1 MKNLSNQNGSRAIG
15 PSSPDRRR
23 WEMALLSCI
32 AVVSTMLVTSS
43 CKADPPWRKTDP
55 PPNLPAAPE
64 TAAPETVAVDLTKAH
79 DPNGFRGHVTQDQRI
94 HVHIDFGRVFESQG
108 NFEEAISE
116 YQQALA
122 ACEHKGIGRTRSAD
136 EALAHRRMGN
146 ALDRLGRFAQ
156 AEMHYKKALK
166 LSSRDPKIWND
177 AGYSYYL
184 QGRWTDAE
192 RTLKTGARFAPED
205 VKLKTNLGLT
215 LAAAGRTQ
223 EALPLLSQY
232 SGDAI
237 GHANL
242 GYLLAATGQ
251 IELARQQYLQS
262 LALRPSLDLARR
274 ALAQLDRAQ
283 HAEAVAAA
291 VTTPAHAG
299 IAASPRP
306 NDDPVLQAATR
317 RIGIP
322 PPRHFNP
329 APPPGP
335 PLTGP

>member
-1 MKNLSNQNGSRAIG
+1 
-15 PSSPDRRR
+15 
-23 WEMALLSCI
+23 
-32 AVVSTMLVTSS
+32 MLVTSS

-55 PPNLPAAPE
+55 PPTPP
-64 TAAPETVAVDLTKAH
+64 AAPETVAVDLTKAH
-79 DPNGFRGHVTQDQRI
+79 DPNGFREHVTQDQRI

-108 NFEEAISE
+108 NFEAALSE

-156 AEMHYKKALK
+156 AEMHYKTALR
-166 LSSRDPKIWND
+166 LSPRDPKIWND

-184 QGRWTDAE
+184 QGRWADAE
-192 RTLKTGARFAPED
+192 RTLKTGLRIAPED

-215 LAAAGRTQ
+215 LAAAGRTK
-223 EALPLLSQY
+223 EALPILSQF

-242 GYLLAATGQ
+242 GFLLAATGQ
-251 IELARQQYLQS
+251 IELARQQYLQA
-262 LALRPSLDLARR
+262 LALRPSLALARR
-274 ALAQLDRAQ
+274 ALAQLDHAQ
-283 HAEAVAAA
+283 DAQAVAAA
-291 VTTPAHAG
+291 GQPPAQAG
-299 IAASPRP
+299 MTASARAS
-306 NDDPVLQAATR
+306 DDAVLQAATK

-322 PPRHFNP
+322 PPRHFTL
-329 APPPGP
+329 APQSGP
-335 PLTGP
+335 PLSGP

>member
-1 MKNLSNQNGSRAIG
+1 
-15 PSSPDRRR
+15 
-23 WEMALLSCI
+23 
-32 AVVSTMLVTSS
+32 MLVTSS

-55 PPNLPAAPE
+55 PPTPP
-64 TAAPETVAVDLTKAH
+64 AAPETVAPGTVAVDLAKAY
-79 DPNGFRGHVTQDQRI
+79 DPTVFHKDVTQDQRI

-108 NFEEAISE
+108 NFEAALSE
-116 YQQALA
+116 YQQALV
-122 ACEHKGIGRTRSAD
+122 ACEHKGLGRTRSAD
-136 EALAHRRMGN
+136 EALAQRRIGN

-156 AEMHYKKALK
+156 AEMHYKKALR
-166 LSSRDPKIWND
+166 LSPRDPKIWND

-184 QGRWTDAE
+184 QGRWADAE
-192 RTLKTGARFAPED
+192 RTFKSGSRLATED

-215 LAAAGRTQ
+215 LAAAGRTK

-232 SGDAI
+232 SGDAF

-251 IELARQQYLQS
+251 IELARQQYLQA

-283 HAEAVAAA
+283 DAEAVAAA
-291 VTTPAHAG
+291 GMPPAQAVS
-299 IAASPRP
+299 AASARP
-306 NDDPVLQAATR
+306 NDDAVLQAATK

-322 PPRHFNP
+322 PPRQFSL
-329 APPPGP
+329 APPSGP